1 MSKQIC
7 SAGTQH
13 FLNLFISL
21 LISDQINDEEAD
33 SCTWYFIN
41 FLLDTTIGVGICSIL
56 MKICTYFAEK
66 KNIKNL
72 KNGYYF
78 DTIERN
84 GKEYYKLNIK
94 MYLAQLV
101 VWELVIIVNKIFMVG
116 LNFSLKNLWI
126 DIGDF
131 VLKIFSK
138 NKKIKLIMVMVIFP
152 LIFNAFQFW
161 IFDNLLKLDLDP
173 ESKLLEEALQ
183 SDLEIRQLLELDDSF
198 EENNK
203 KNVEILDDDT
213 SNISDIK

>member
-13 FLNLFISL
+13 FLNLFISII
-21 LISDQINDEEAD
+21 ISDQVDDEAD

-56 MKICTYFAEK
+56 MKICTYYAEK

-84 GKEYYKLNIK
+84 GKEYFKLNIK
-94 MYLAQLV
+94 MYFAQLF
-101 VWELVIIVNKIFMVG
+101 VWELVIIVNKLLMVG
-116 LNFSLKNLWI
+116 LNFGLKDLWI
-126 DIGDF
+126 KIGDF

-138 NKKIKLIMVMVIFP
+138 NKDIKLIMVMVIFP
-152 LIFNAFQFW
+152 LLFNAFQFW

-173 ESKLLEEALQ
+173 ESKLLEEALK
-183 SDLEIRQLLELDDSF
+183 SDLEIRQLLELDDNLI
-198 EENNK
+198 ENEKVIDN
-203 KNVEILDDDT
+203 DT
-213 SNISDIK
+213 SDISDIK